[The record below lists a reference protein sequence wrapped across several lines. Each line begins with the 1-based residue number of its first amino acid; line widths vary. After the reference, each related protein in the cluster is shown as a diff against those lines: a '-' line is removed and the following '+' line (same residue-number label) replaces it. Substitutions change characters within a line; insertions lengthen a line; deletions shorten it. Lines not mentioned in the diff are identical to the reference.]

1 MHTGI
6 QVWPKDFRK
15 KLILTIAV
23 LVIFSG
29 LIISQIVTHRYS
41 TTLFQVAA
49 AQGENIAHS
58 LALDAADKILTN
70 DLVSLQNL
78 LDDHVRSN
86 PKIAYLF
93 VVRNNHI
100 LTHTFSHGVPIELIN
115 ANVPADDHQG
125 HLKKII
131 SNTKDRY
138 MDFAWPIFEG
148 KAGVLRLGLSEKPF
162 RSQIHQLWLQMSV
175 MTLVVL
181 ILALVVAL
189 LLVKHVTRPLIQLTE
204 QVEKIDE
211 GHMDVNIE
219 TNDHDEIGR
228 LGASFKQML
237 TRIQNYTLRITKYA
251 HRLEEK
257 NRQLNRAHR
266 QTRISFE
273 IAKEVGAL
281 PNLKAVCDFLVK
293 KLQDVVKCKNMVFVV
308 FSSKKSILFAYSEK
322 NIITIEGETVDKMAT
337 SLSGIKQIEFFDRK
351 QVSFK
356 FNELTLAKKIMVY
369 PVRLE
374 KKLLGALYIGC
385 PDECDCAINELDIID
400 LVLNQTAGSILRAA
414 LYEDE
419 IGDLKQKVDQAG
431 FSGMIGKDTKMQVIF
446 KLIEDVAPSD
456 ATILI
461 QGESGTG
468 KEMVAHAIHRKS
480 FRKDKPFVVINCSA
494 YPATLLESE
503 LFGHEKGA
511 FTGALKTKHGRFEQ
525 ADGGTV
531 FLDEIG
537 EIPPSAQI
545 KMLRILQ
552 NRKFERLGGRET
564 LAVNVRILAAT
575 HKNLLQE
582 VKDGRFREDLFY
594 RLNVI
599 PIHLPPLR
607 DRRNDLLL
615 LARHFLDR
623 FSNAQH
629 KTIKDFS
636 SEVMRRLLDYS
647 WPGNVRELENT
658 IEHAVVLAK
667 GEEIQV
673 SDLPSA
679 LLKTKTS
686 TSEKAVSLEETEKQ
700 HLIEVLDKCRWNKK
714 KAAEILGIGRS
725 TLYVKLKKYQLT
737 PPTYH

>member
-1 MHTGI
+1 M
-6 QVWPKDFRK
+6 WPKDFRK
-15 KLILTIAV
+15 RLILTIAMIV
-23 LVIFSG
+23 MVSG
-29 LIISQIVTHRYS
+29 LIISQIVIHRYS

-49 AQGENIAHS
+49 AQGEIIAHN
-58 LALDAADKILTN
+58 LALDAADKILIN

-78 LDDHVRSN
+78 LDDRVRSN

-93 VVRNNHI
+93 VVRDNRV
-100 LTHTFSHGVPIELIN
+100 LTHTFPEGVPVELIN
-115 ANVPADDHQG
+115 ANAPANNHQG

-131 SNTKDRY
+131 SNKNDRY
-138 MDFAWPIFEG
+138 MDFAWPIFDG

-162 RSQIHQLWLQMSV
+162 RSQIRQLWLRMSV
-175 MTLVVL
+175 IAFVILT
-181 ILALVVAL
+181 LALVVAH
-189 LLVKHVTRPLIQLTE
+189 LLVKHITRPLVHLTE

-211 GHMDVNIE
+211 GHLDVTIE
-219 TNDHDEIGR
+219 INDHDEIGR

-237 TRIQNYTLRITKYA
+237 MRIQNYTLRLTEYA
-251 HRLEEK
+251 NRLEEK
-257 NRQLNRAHR
+257 NRELNRAHR

-281 PNLKAVCDFLVK
+281 PNLKAVCEFLVK
-293 KLQDVVKCKNMVFVV
+293 KLQNVVKCQNMVLVV
-308 FSSKKSILFAYSEK
+308 FSSKKSVLFAYSEGH
-322 NIITIEGETVDKMAT
+322 ILTMEGNTVDVMAT
-337 SLSGIKQIEFFDRK
+337 DLSEIKQIEFIDSK
-351 QVSFK
+351 QIPLE
-356 FNELTLAKKIMVY
+356 FNELSSTEKTMVY

-385 PDECDCAINELDIID
+385 PAECDCAVNELDIID
-400 LVLNQTAGSILRAA
+400 LVLSQTAGAILRAA

-419 IGDLKQKVDQAG
+419 IGELKQKVDQTG
-431 FSGMIGKDTKMQVIF
+431 FSGMIGKAPQIQVIF

-456 ATILI
+456 ATVLI

-480 FRKDKPFVVINCSA
+480 FRKNKPFVVINCSA

-511 FTGALKTKHGRFEQ
+511 FTGALKTKPGRFEQ

-545 KMLRILQ
+545 KLLRILQ
-552 NRKFERLGGRET
+552 SRKFERLGGRDT
-564 LAVNVRILAAT
+564 LSVDVRILAAT
-575 HKNLLQE
+575 NKNLLQE

-607 DRRNDLLL
+607 DRGNDLLL

-623 FSNAQH
+623 FSKIQN
-629 KTIKDFS
+629 KTVRDFS
-636 SEVMRRLLDYS
+636 TEVMRRLLDYS

-667 GEEIQV
+667 GEQIQV

-679 LLKTKTS
+679 FLIAKTPVS
-686 TSEKAVSLEETEKQ
+686 DKAASLEETEKQ
-700 HLIEVLDKCRWNKK
+700 HLIEVLEKYQWNKK
-714 KAAEILGIGRS
+714 KAARILGIGRS
-725 TLYVKLKKYQLT
+725 TLYVKLKKYQLN

>member
-1 MHTGI
+1 M
-6 QVWPKDFRK
+6 WPKDFRK
-15 KLILTIAV
+15 RLILTIAV
-23 LVIFSG
+23 IVMVSG
-29 LIISQIVTHRYS
+29 LIISQIVIHRYS
-41 TTLFQVAA
+41 TTLFQTAA
-49 AQGENIAHS
+49 AQGANIAHN
-58 LALDAADKILTN
+58 LALDAADKILIN

-78 LDDHVRSN
+78 LDDRVRSN
-86 PKIAYLF
+86 SKIAYLF
-93 VVRNNHI
+93 VVRDHRV
-100 LTHTFSHGVPIELIN
+100 LTHTFSKGVPIELIN
-115 ANVPADDHQG
+115 ANAPVNNHQG

-131 SNTKDRY
+131 SNTNDRY

-162 RSQIHQLWLQMSV
+162 RRQISQLWLRMSIIAFV
-175 MTLVVL
+175 IL
-181 ILALVVAL
+181 ILALVVAH
-189 LLVKHVTRPLIQLTE
+189 LLVKHITRPLVQLTE

-211 GHMDVNIE
+211 GHLDVNIE
-219 TNDHDEIGR
+219 SNDHDEIGR

-237 TRIQNYTLRITKYA
+237 TRIQNYTLRLTEYA
-251 HRLEEK
+251 NRLEEK
-257 NRQLNRAHR
+257 NRELNLAHR

-281 PNLKAVCDFLVK
+281 PNLKAVCEFLVK
-293 KLQDVVKCKNMVFVV
+293 KLQNVVKCQHMVFVV
-308 FSSKKSILFAYSEK
+308 FSSKKSALFAYSGK
-322 NIITIEGETVDKMAT
+322 NLNTLEGSTVDTLAT
-337 SLSGIKQIEFFDRK
+337 ELSEIKQIEFVDSK
-351 QVSFK
+351 KIPFK
-356 FNELTLAKKIMVY
+356 FTELSSTQKTMVY

-374 KKLLGALYIGC
+374 KRLLGALYIGC
-385 PDECDCAINELDIID
+385 PGDCDCAVNELDIID
-400 LVLNQTAGSILRAA
+400 LVLSQTAGAILRAA

-419 IGDLKQKVDQAG
+419 IGDLKQKVDQTG
-431 FSGMIGKDTKMQVIF
+431 FSGMIGKDPQIQVIF
-446 KLIEDVAPSD
+446 KLIEDIAPSD
-456 ATILI
+456 ATVLI

-480 FRKDKPFVVINCSA
+480 FRKNKPFVVINCSA

-511 FTGALKTKHGRFEQ
+511 FTGALRTKPGRFEQ
-525 ADGGTV
+525 ADGGTA

-545 KMLRILQ
+545 KLLRILQ
-552 NRKFERLGGRET
+552 SKKFERLGGQET

-623 FSNAQH
+623 FSDEQN
-629 KTIKDFS
+629 KSVKNFS
-636 SEVMRRLLDYS
+636 TEVMRRLLDYS

-658 IEHAVVLAK
+658 VEHAVVLAK
-667 GEEIQV
+667 GEQIQV
-673 SDLPSA
+673 SDLPSPF
-679 LLKTKTS
+679 LITDKPISDKT
-686 TSEKAVSLEETEKQ
+686 VSLEESEKQ
-700 HLIEVLDKCRWNKK
+700 HLIEALEKCRWNKK
-714 KAAEILGIGRS
+714 KAARILGIGRS
-725 TLYVKLKKYQLT
+725 TLYVKLKKYQLK

>member
-1 MHTGI
+1 M
-6 QVWPKDFRK
+6 WPKNFRK
-15 KLILTIAV
+15 RLILTIAV

-41 TTLFQVAA
+41 TTLFQVAV
-49 AQGENIAHS
+49 AQGENIAHN
-58 LALDAADKILTN
+58 LALDAADKILIN

-78 LDDHVRSN
+78 LDDRVRSN

-93 VVRNNHI
+93 VVRDNRI
-100 LTHTFSHGVPIELIN
+100 LTHTFPKGVPVELIN
-115 ANVPADDHQG
+115 ANVPEDNHQG

-148 KAGVLRLGLSEKPF
+148 KSGVLRLGLSEKPF
-162 RSQIHQLWLQMSV
+162 RSQISQLWLQMSV
-175 MTLVVL
+175 ITFVVL
-181 ILALVVAL
+181 LLVLLVAH
-189 LLVKHVTRPLIQLTE
+189 LLVKHITRPLVQLTE

-211 GHMDVNIE
+211 GHMDVNLEI
-219 TNDHDEIGR
+219 NDHDEIGR

-237 TRIQNYTLRITKYA
+237 TRIQNYTLRITEYA
-251 HRLEEK
+251 NSLEEK

-281 PNLKAVCDFLVK
+281 PNLKAVCEFLVK
-293 KLQDVVKCKNMVFVV
+293 KLQNVVKCQNMVFVF
-308 FSSKKSILFAYSEK
+308 FSSKKSAMFAYSEK
-322 NIITIEGETVDKMAT
+322 NILTIEGNTVDRMAT
-337 SLSGIKQIEFFDRK
+337 SLSEVKQIEIFDSR
-351 QVSFK
+351 QIFFK
-356 FNELTLAKKIMVY
+356 FNELASAKKIMAY

-374 KKLLGALYIGC
+374 KRLLGALYIGC
-385 PDECDCAINELDIID
+385 HGECDCAVNELDIID
-400 LVLNQTAGSILRAA
+400 LVMNQTAGAILRAA

-419 IGDLKQKVDQAG
+419 IGDLKQKVDRTG
-431 FSGMIGKDTKMQVIF
+431 FFGMIGKDPRMQVVY
-446 KLIEDVAPSD
+446 KLIEDVASSD
-456 ATILI
+456 ATVLI

-468 KEMVAHAIHRKS
+468 KEMVAHAIHQESHRKN
-480 FRKDKPFVVINCSA
+480 KPFIVINCSA

-503 LFGHEKGA
+503 LFGHERGA
-511 FTGALKTKHGRFEQ
+511 FTGALKTKPGRFEQ

-537 EIPPSAQI
+537 EIPSSAQI
-545 KMLRILQ
+545 KLLRILQ
-552 NRKFERLGGRET
+552 SRKFERLGGRES
-564 LAVNVRILAAT
+564 LSVDVRILAAT
-575 HKNLLQE
+575 NKNLLEE

-599 PIHLPPLR
+599 PIHLPLLR

-615 LARHFLDR
+615 LTRHFLDR
-623 FSNAQH
+623 FANVQNKAV
-629 KTIKDFS
+629 KDFS
-636 SEVMRRLLDYS
+636 TEVMRRLMDYS

-667 GEEIQV
+667 GEQIQV
-673 SDLPSA
+673 SDLPSHF
-679 LLKTKTS
+679 LNTKTPPVS
-686 TSEKAVSLEETEKQ
+686 DKAVSLEETEKQ
-700 HLIEVLDKCRWNKK
+700 HLFEVLEKCQWNKK

-725 TLYVKLKKYQLT
+725 TLYVKLKKYQLKS
-737 PPTYH
+737 PTYH

>member
-1 MHTGI
+1 M
-6 QVWPKDFRK
+6 
-15 KLILTIAV
+15 LTTAL
-23 LVIFSG
+23 LVILSG

-58 LALDAADKILTN
+58 LALDSADKILIN

-78 LDDHVRSN
+78 IDDRKRSN
-86 PKIAYLF
+86 SKIAYLF
-93 VVRNNHI
+93 VVRDNRI
-100 LTHTFSHGVPIELIN
+100 LTHTFSNGVPIELIN
-115 ANVPADDHQG
+115 ANVPGNNHQG

-131 SNTKDRY
+131 SNTNDRY

-162 RSQIHQLWLQMSV
+162 RSQINQLWLQMSII
-175 MTLVVL
+175 TFFVL
-181 ILALVVAL
+181 IVALVAAH
-189 LLVKHVTRPLIQLTE
+189 LLVKHMTQPLIYLTE

-211 GHMDVNIE
+211 GYMDVNIE
-219 TNDHDEIGR
+219 VNDHGEIGR

-237 TRIQNYTLRITKYA
+237 ARIQNYTLRMTEYA

-281 PNLKAVCDFLVK
+281 PNLKAVCEFLVK
-293 KLQDVVKCKNMVFVV
+293 KLQNVVKCKNMVFVV
-308 FSSKKSILFAYSEK
+308 FSSKKSALFAYSEK
-322 NIITIEGETVDKMAT
+322 NIVTIEGNAVDKMAT
-337 SLSGIKQIEFFDRK
+337 SLAEVKPLEILNSKQI
-351 QVSFK
+351 SFK
-356 FNELTLAKKIMVY
+356 FNELASAKKIMVY

-385 PDECDCAINELDIID
+385 PGECDCAVNELDIID
-400 LVLNQTAGSILRAA
+400 LILNQTAGAILRAA

-419 IGDLKQKVDQAG
+419 IGDLKQKVDQIG
-431 FSGMIGKDTKMQVIF
+431 FSGMIGKDPQIQVLF
-446 KLIEDVAPSD
+446 KLIEDIAPSD
-456 ATILI
+456 ATVLI

-468 KEMVAHAIHRKS
+468 KEMVAQAIHRKS
-480 FRKDKPFVVINCSA
+480 FRNDKPFVVINCSA
-494 YPATLLESE
+494 YPSTLLESE
-503 LFGHEKGA
+503 LFGHEKGS
-511 FTGALKTKHGRFEQ
+511 FTGALTTKPGRFEQ
-525 ADGGTV
+525 AEGGTV

-545 KMLRILQ
+545 KLLRILQ
-552 NRKFERLGGRET
+552 SRKFERLGGQET
-564 LAVNVRILAAT
+564 LSVNVRILAAT
-575 HKNLLQE
+575 NKNLLQE

-599 PIHLPPLR
+599 PIHLPPLK
-607 DRRNDLLL
+607 DRGNDLLL
-615 LARHFLDR
+615 LARHFLKR
-623 FSNAQH
+623 YSNLQN
-629 KTIKDFS
+629 KTLIDFS
-636 SEVMRRLLDYS
+636 TEVMRRLMDYS

-667 GEEIQV
+667 DQQIQI

-679 LLKTKTS
+679 FLKTET
-686 TSEKAVSLEETEKQ
+686 TVSEKAVSIEETEKQ
-700 HLIEVLDKCRWNKK
+700 LLIEVLDKCKWNKK
-714 KAAEILGIGRS
+714 KAAEMLGIGRS
-725 TLYVKLKKYQLT
+725 TLYVKLKKYQLE
-737 PPTYH
+737 PPTFH

>member
-1 MHTGI
+1 M
-6 QVWPKDFRK
+6 WPKDFRTR
-15 KLILTIAV
+15 LILTIAV
-23 LVIFSG
+23 IVMVSG
-29 LIISQIVTHRYS
+29 LIISQIVIHRYS
-41 TTLFQVAA
+41 TTLFQMAA
-49 AQGENIAHS
+49 AQGENIAHN
-58 LALDAADKILTN
+58 LALDAADKILIN

-78 LDDHVRSN
+78 LDDRVRSN

-93 VVRNNHI
+93 VVRDHRV
-100 LTHTFSHGVPIELIN
+100 LTHTFSEGVPVDLIN
-115 ANVPADDHQG
+115 ANAPVNNHQG

-131 SNTKDRY
+131 SNTNDRY

-148 KAGVLRLGLSEKPF
+148 KAGILRLGLSEKPF
-162 RSQIHQLWLQMSV
+162 RRQISQLWLRMSV
-175 MTLVVL
+175 IAFVIL
-181 ILALVVAL
+181 ILALVVAH
-189 LLVKHVTRPLIQLTE
+189 LLVKHITRPLVQLTK

-211 GHMDVNIE
+211 GHLDVNIKI
-219 TNDHDEIGR
+219 NGHDEIGR

-237 TRIQNYTLRITKYA
+237 TRIQNHTLRLTEYA
-251 HRLEEK
+251 NRLEEK
-257 NRQLNRAHR
+257 NRELNRAHR

-281 PNLKAVCDFLVK
+281 PNLKAVCEFLAK
-293 KLQDVVKCKNMVFVV
+293 KLQNVVKCQDMVFVV

-322 NIITIEGETVDKMAT
+322 NIITMEGDTVDTMVT
-337 SLSGIKQIEFFDRK
+337 DLSEIKQIEFVDSDK
-351 QVSFK
+351 IPFK
-356 FNELTLAKKIMVY
+356 FDELASAQKTMAY
-369 PVRLE
+369 PIRLE

-385 PDECDCAINELDIID
+385 PAECDCAVNELDIID
-400 LVLNQTAGSILRAA
+400 LVLSQTAGAILRAA

-419 IGDLKQKVDQAG
+419 IGELKQKVDQTG
-431 FSGMIGKDTKMQVIF
+431 FSGMIGKAPQIQVIF

-456 ATILI
+456 ATVLI

-480 FRKDKPFVVINCSA
+480 FRKNKPFVVINCSA

-511 FTGALKTKHGRFEQ
+511 FTGALKTKPGRFEQ

-545 KMLRILQ
+545 KLLRILQ
-552 NRKFERLGGRET
+552 SRKFERLGGRET
-564 LAVNVRILAAT
+564 LAVDVRILAAT
-575 HKNLLQE
+575 NKNLLQE

-607 DRRNDLLL
+607 DRGNDLLL

-623 FSNAQH
+623 FSNVQN
-629 KTIKDFS
+629 KTVKDFS
-636 SEVMRRLLDYS
+636 TEVMRRLLDYS

-667 GEEIQV
+667 DEQIQV

-679 LLKTKTS
+679 FLIAKTPV
-686 TSEKAVSLEETEKQ
+686 SEKAVSLEETEKQ
-700 HLIEVLDKCRWNKK
+700 HLIEVLEKYQWNKK
-714 KAAEILGIGRS
+714 KAARILGIGRS
-725 TLYVKLKKYQLT
+725 TLYVKLKKYQLK

>member
-1 MHTGI
+1 M
-6 QVWPKDFRK
+6 WPKDFRK
-15 KLILTIAV
+15 RLILTIAV
-23 LVIFSG
+23 VVIFSG

-41 TTLFQVAA
+41 TILFQTAA
-49 AQGENIAHS
+49 AQGENIAHN
-58 LALDAADKILTN
+58 LALDVADKILIN

-78 LDDHVRSN
+78 LDDRVRNN

-93 VVRNNHI
+93 VVRDNRV
-100 LTHTFSHGVPIELIN
+100 LTHTFPKGVPVELIN
-115 ANVPADDHQG
+115 ANVPADNHQG
-125 HLKKII
+125 HLNKMI
-131 SNTKDRY
+131 SNTNDRY

-148 KAGVLRLGLSEKPF
+148 KAGILRLGLSEKPF
-162 RSQIHQLWLQMSV
+162 QSQISQLRLQMSLITFV
-175 MTLVVL
+175 ILMIVLLV
-181 ILALVVAL
+181 AH
-189 LLVKHVTRPLIQLTE
+189 LLVKHITRPLVQLTE

-211 GHMDVNIE
+211 GHMDVNINI
-219 TNDHDEIGR
+219 NDHDVIGR

-237 TRIQNYTLRITKYA
+237 ARIQNHTLRLTEYA
-251 HRLEEK
+251 NRLEEK
-257 NRQLNRAHR
+257 NRQLDRAHR

-273 IAKEVGAL
+273 IAREVGAL
-281 PNLKAVCDFLVK
+281 PNLKAVSEFLVN
-293 KLQDVVKCKNMVFVV
+293 KLQNVVKCQNMVFVV
-308 FSSKKSILFAYSEK
+308 FSSKKSVLFAYSEK
-322 NIITIEGETVDKMAT
+322 NIITIEGNTVDTMAT
-337 SLSGIKQIEFFDRK
+337 ALAEVKQIEFVDSN
-351 QVSFK
+351 QIPLK
-356 FNELTLAKKIMVY
+356 FNELASAKKTMVY
-369 PVRLE
+369 PVQLE
-374 KKLLGALYIGC
+374 KRLLGALYIGC
-385 PDECDCAINELDIID
+385 PGECDCAVNELDIID
-400 LVLNQTAGSILRAA
+400 LVLNQTAGAILRAV

-419 IGDLKQKVDQAG
+419 IGDLKQKVDQTG
-431 FSGMIGKDTKMQVIF
+431 FSGIIGKDPQIQVMF

-456 ATILI
+456 ATVLI

-511 FTGALKTKHGRFEQ
+511 FTGALKTKPGRFEQ

-545 KMLRILQ
+545 KLLRILQ
-552 NRKFERLGGRET
+552 SRKFERLGGRET
-564 LAVNVRILAAT
+564 LSVDVRILAAT
-575 HKNLLQE
+575 NKNLLLE

-607 DRRNDLLL
+607 DRGNDLLF

-623 FSNAQH
+623 FCKVQH
-629 KTIKDFS
+629 KSVKDFS
-636 SEVMRRLLDYS
+636 TEVMRRLLDYP

-673 SDLPSA
+673 SDLPSVF
-679 LLKTKTS
+679 LTTKTEAS
-686 TSEKAVSLEETEKQ
+686 DKAVSLEETEKQ
-700 HLIEVLDKCRWNKK
+700 HLIEVLEKCQWNKK
-714 KAAEILGIGRS
+714 KAARILGIGRS
-725 TLYVKLKKYQLT
+725 TLYVKLKKYQLM

>member
-1 MHTGI
+1 M
-6 QVWPKDFRK
+6 WARNFRK
-15 KLILTIAV
+15 RLILTIAV

-29 LIISQIVTHRYS
+29 LIISQIVTHQYS

-49 AQGENIAHS
+49 AQGENIAHN
-58 LALDAADKILTN
+58 LALDAADKILIN

-78 LDDHVRSN
+78 LDDRIRNN

-93 VVRNNHI
+93 VVRDNRI
-100 LTHTFSHGVPIELIN
+100 LTHTFSKGVPVELIN
-115 ANVPADDHQG
+115 ANVPADNRQG

-131 SNTKDRY
+131 SNTNDRY
-138 MDFAWPIFEG
+138 MDFAWPIFDG
-148 KAGVLRLGLSEKPF
+148 KAGILRLGLSEKPF
-162 RSQIHQLWLQMSV
+162 RSQINQLRLQMSV
-175 MTLVVL
+175 ITFVIL
-181 ILALVVAL
+181 ILALVIAH
-189 LLVKHVTRPLIQLTE
+189 LLVKHITRPLVQLTD

-211 GHMDVNIE
+211 GHMDVIIE
-219 TNDHDEIGR
+219 INDQDEIGR

-237 TRIQNYTLRITKYA
+237 TRIQNYTLRLTEYA
-251 HRLEEK
+251 NRLEEK
-257 NRQLNRAHR
+257 NRQLNRAHQ

-281 PNLKAVCDFLVK
+281 PNLKTVCEFFVK
-293 KLQDVVKCKNMVFVV
+293 KLQNVVKCQNMVVVV
-308 FSSKKSILFAYSEK
+308 FSSKKSVLFAYSEK
-322 NIITIEGETVDKMAT
+322 NIITIEGNTVDALAT
-337 SLSGIKQIEFFDRK
+337 SLDNVKQAEILGSK
-351 QVSFK
+351 KVSIR
-356 FNELTLAKKIMVY
+356 FNELASANKIMVY

-374 KKLLGALYIGC
+374 KRLLGALYIGC
-385 PDECDCAINELDIID
+385 PDECDCAVNELDIID
-400 LVLNQTAGSILRAA
+400 LVLNQTAGAILRAA

-419 IGDLKQKVDQAG
+419 IGDLKQKIDQTG
-431 FSGMIGKDTKMQVIF
+431 FSGMIGKDSQIQIIF
-446 KLIEDVAPSD
+446 KLIEDIAPSD
-456 ATILI
+456 ATVLI

-494 YPATLLESE
+494 YPTTLLESE

-511 FTGALKTKHGRFEQ
+511 FTGALKTKPGRFEQ

-545 KMLRILQ
+545 KLLRILQ
-552 NRKFERLGGRET
+552 SRKFERLGGRET

-575 HKNLLQE
+575 NKNLLQE

-615 LARHFLDR
+615 LTRHFLDQ
-623 FSNAQH
+623 FSNVQN
-629 KTIKDFS
+629 KTVKDFS
-636 SEVMRRLLDYS
+636 TEVMRRLLDYS

-667 GEEIQV
+667 GEQIQV
-673 SDLPSA
+673 SDLPSSF
-679 LLKTKTS
+679 LNIKTS
-686 TSEKAVSLEETEKQ
+686 PVSEKSVSLEETEKQ
-700 HLIEVLDKCRWNKK
+700 HLLEVLEKCQWNKK
-714 KAAEILGIGRS
+714 KAAQILGIGRS
-725 TLYVKLKKYQLT
+725 TLYVKLKKYQLM
-737 PPTYH
+737 PPSYH

>member
-1 MHTGI
+1 MFMGI
-6 QVWPKDFRK
+6 QMWPKDFRK
-15 KLILTIAV
+15 RLILTVAAI
-23 LVIFSG
+23 VIVSG

-41 TTLFQVAA
+41 TTLFQMAA

-58 LALDAADKILTN
+58 LALDAADKILMN

-78 LDDHVRSN
+78 LDDRVRSN

-93 VVRNNHI
+93 VVINNRV
-100 LTHTFSHGVPIELIN
+100 LTHTFPKGVPVELIN
-115 ANVPADDHQG
+115 ANVPAEDHQG

-131 SNTKDRY
+131 SNTNDCY

-162 RSQIHQLWLQMSV
+162 RSQIGQLWLQMSV
-175 MTLVVL
+175 FTFVIL
-181 ILALVVAL
+181 ILALAVAH
-189 LLVKHVTRPLIQLTE
+189 LLVKHITRPLAQLNE

-211 GHMDVNIE
+211 GHLDVDIVI
-219 TNDHDEIGR
+219 NDHDEIGR

-237 TRIQNYTLRITKYA
+237 TRIQNYTLRLTEYA

-257 NRQLNRAHR
+257 NRQLNRAQR

-273 IAKEVGAL
+273 VAKEVGAL
-281 PNLKAVCDFLVK
+281 PNLKAVCEFLIK
-293 KLQDVVKCKNMVFVV
+293 KLQNVIKCQNMVFVI
-308 FSSKKSILFAYSEK
+308 FSSKKSVLFAYSGK
-322 NIITIEGETVDKMAT
+322 NIFTLEGNTVDTLTTDLAE
-337 SLSGIKQIEFFDRK
+337 IKQIESVDSN
-351 QVSFK
+351 QIPFK
-356 FNELTLAKKIMVY
+356 FAELDPAKKTMVY

-374 KKLLGALYIGC
+374 KRLLGALYIGC
-385 PDECDCAINELDIID
+385 PGDCDCAVNELDIID
-400 LVLNQTAGSILRAA
+400 LILNQTAGAILRAA
-414 LYEDE
+414 LYEEE
-419 IGDLKQKVDQAG
+419 IGDLKHKIDQTG
-431 FSGMIGKDTKMQVIF
+431 FSGMIGKDPQIQVIF
-446 KLIEDVAPSD
+446 KLIEDIAPSD
-456 ATILI
+456 ATVLI

-480 FRKDKPFVVINCSA
+480 FRKDNPFVVINCSA
-494 YPATLLESE
+494 YPETLLESE

-511 FTGALKTKHGRFEQ
+511 FTGALKTKPGRFEQ
-525 ADGGTV
+525 AEGGTV

-545 KMLRILQ
+545 KLLRILQ
-552 NRKFERLGGRET
+552 SRKFERLGGRET
-564 LAVNVRILAAT
+564 LSVNVRILAAT
-575 HKNLLQE
+575 NKNLLQE

-623 FSNAQH
+623 FSSVQN
-629 KTIKDFS
+629 KTVNDFS
-636 SEVMRRLLDYS
+636 TEVMRRLLDYP

-658 IEHAVVLAK
+658 IEHAVVLSK
-667 GEEIQV
+667 DEQIQV

-679 LLKTKTS
+679 FLKTKTS
-686 TSEKAVSLEETEKQ
+686 VSDKSVSLEETEKQ
-700 HLIEVLDKCRWNKK
+700 HLIEVLEKCQWNKK
-714 KAAEILGIGRS
+714 KAAAILGIGRS
-725 TLYVKLKKYQLT
+725 TLYVKLKKYQLN
-737 PPTYH
+737 PATYH

>member
-1 MHTGI
+1 M
-6 QVWPKDFRK
+6 
-15 KLILTIAV
+15 LAIAV
-23 LVIFSG
+23 LVILSG

-49 AQGENIAHS
+49 AQGENIAHN
-58 LALDAADKILTN
+58 LALDAADKILIN

-78 LDDHVRSN
+78 LDDRIRNN

-93 VVRNNHI
+93 VVRDNRI
-100 LTHTFSHGVPIELIN
+100 LTHTFSKGVPVELIN
-115 ANVPADDHQG
+115 ANVPADNRQG

-131 SNTKDRY
+131 SNTNDRY
-138 MDFAWPIFEG
+138 MDFAWPIFDG
-148 KAGVLRLGLSEKPF
+148 KAGILRLGLSEKPF
-162 RSQIHQLWLQMSV
+162 RSQINQLRLQMSV
-175 MTLVVL
+175 ITFVIL
-181 ILALVVAL
+181 ILALVIAH
-189 LLVKHVTRPLIQLTE
+189 LLVKHITRPLVQLTD

-211 GHMDVNIE
+211 GHMDVIIE
-219 TNDHDEIGR
+219 INDQDEIGR

-237 TRIQNYTLRITKYA
+237 TRIQNYTLRLTEYA
-251 HRLEEK
+251 NRLEEK
-257 NRQLNRAHR
+257 NRQLNRAHQ

-281 PNLKAVCDFLVK
+281 PNLKTVCEFFVK
-293 KLQDVVKCKNMVFVV
+293 KLQNVVKCQNMVVVV
-308 FSSKKSILFAYSEK
+308 FSSKKSVLFAYSEK
-322 NIITIEGETVDKMAT
+322 NIITIEGNTVDALAT
-337 SLSGIKQIEFFDRK
+337 SLDNVKQAEILGSK
-351 QVSFK
+351 KVSIR
-356 FNELTLAKKIMVY
+356 FNELASANKIMVY

-374 KKLLGALYIGC
+374 KRLLGALYIGC
-385 PDECDCAINELDIID
+385 PDECDCAVNELDIID
-400 LVLNQTAGSILRAA
+400 LVLNQTAGAILRAA

-419 IGDLKQKVDQAG
+419 IGDLKQKIDQTG
-431 FSGMIGKDTKMQVIF
+431 FSGMIGKDSQIQIIF
-446 KLIEDVAPSD
+446 KLIEDIAPSD
-456 ATILI
+456 ATVLI

-494 YPATLLESE
+494 YPTTLLESE

-511 FTGALKTKHGRFEQ
+511 FTGALKTKPGRFEQ

-545 KMLRILQ
+545 KLLRILQ
-552 NRKFERLGGRET
+552 SRKFERLGGRET

-575 HKNLLQE
+575 NKNLLQE

-615 LARHFLDR
+615 LTRHFLDQ
-623 FSNAQH
+623 FSNVQN
-629 KTIKDFS
+629 KTVKDFS
-636 SEVMRRLLDYS
+636 TEVMRRLLDYS

-667 GEEIQV
+667 GEQIQV
-673 SDLPSA
+673 SDLPSSF
-679 LLKTKTS
+679 LNIKTS
-686 TSEKAVSLEETEKQ
+686 PVSEKSVSLEETEKQ
-700 HLIEVLDKCRWNKK
+700 HLLEVLEKCQWNKK
-714 KAAEILGIGRS
+714 KAAQILGIGRS
-725 TLYVKLKKYQLT
+725 TLYVKLKKYQLM
-737 PPTYH
+737 PPSYH

>member
-1 MHTGI
+1 M
-6 QVWPKDFRK
+6 WPKNFRK
-15 KLILTIAV
+15 RLILTIAV

-41 TTLFQVAA
+41 TTLFQVAV
-49 AQGENIAHS
+49 AQGENIAHN
-58 LALDAADKILTN
+58 LALDAADKILIN

-78 LDDHVRSN
+78 LDDRVRSN

-93 VVRNNHI
+93 VVRDNRI
-100 LTHTFSHGVPIELIN
+100 LTHTFPKGVPVELIN
-115 ANVPADDHQG
+115 ANVPEDNHQG

-131 SNTKDRY
+131 SNTNDRY

-148 KAGVLRLGLSEKPF
+148 KAGVLHLGLSEKPF
-162 RSQIHQLWLQMSV
+162 RSQISQLWLQMSV
-175 MTLVVL
+175 ITFVVL
-181 ILALVVAL
+181 LLALLVAH
-189 LLVKHVTRPLIQLTE
+189 LLVKHITRPLVQLTE

-211 GHMDVNIE
+211 GHMDVNLEI
-219 TNDHDEIGR
+219 NDHDEIGR

-237 TRIQNYTLRITKYA
+237 TRIQNYTLRITEYA
-251 HRLEEK
+251 NRLEEK

-281 PNLKAVCDFLVK
+281 PNLKAVCEFLVK
-293 KLQDVVKCKNMVFVV
+293 KLQNVVKCKNMALVV
-308 FSSKKSILFAYSEK
+308 FSSKKSAIFAYSKED
-322 NIITIEGETVDKMAT
+322 IITMEGKVVDSTAAA
-337 SLSGIKQIEFFDRK
+337 LADVK
-351 QVSFK
+351 QVEIVDGKHIAFRFHEMAS
-356 FNELTLAKKIMVY
+356 AKKIMVY

-385 PDECDCAINELDIID
+385 PGECDCAVNELNVIEHIM
-400 LVLNQTAGSILRAA
+400 NQAAGAILRAA

-419 IGDLKQKVDQAG
+419 IGDLKQKADQTG
-431 FSGMIGKDTKMQVIF
+431 FSGMIGRDPKMRVIF
-446 KLIEDVAPSD
+446 KLIEDVASSD

-468 KEMVAHAIHRKS
+468 KEMVAHAIHQKSHRKNY
-480 FRKDKPFVVINCSA
+480 PFVVINCSA

-511 FTGALKTKHGRFEQ
+511 FTGALKTKPGRFEQ

-545 KMLRILQ
+545 KLLRILQ
-552 NRKFERLGGRET
+552 SRKFERLGGQET
-564 LAVNVRILAAT
+564 LSVNVRILAAT
-575 HKNLLQE
+575 NKNLLQE

-599 PIHLPPLR
+599 PIHLPPLK
-607 DRRNDLLL
+607 DRQNDLLL

-623 FSNAQH
+623 FSNVQK

-636 SEVMRRLLDYS
+636 TEVMRRLLDHS

-667 GEEIQV
+667 EEQIQV

-679 LLKTKTS
+679 FLKTKTPPVS
-686 TSEKAVSLEETEKQ
+686 DKAVSLEETEKQ
-700 HLIEVLDKCRWNKK
+700 HLIEVLNKYQWNKK

>member
-1 MHTGI
+1 M
-6 QVWPKDFRK
+6 WPKDFRK
-15 KLILTIAV
+15 RLILTITLIV
-23 LVIFSG
+23 MVSG
-29 LIISQIVTHRYS
+29 LIISQIVIHRYS
-41 TTLFQVAA
+41 TTLFQMAA
-49 AQGENIAHS
+49 AQGENIAHN
-58 LALDAADKILTN
+58 LALDAADKILIN

-78 LDDHVRSN
+78 LDDRVKSN

-93 VVRNNHI
+93 VVRDNRV
-100 LTHTFSHGVPIELIN
+100 LTHTFSKGIPVELIN
-115 ANVPADDHQG
+115 ANAPVNNHQG
-125 HLKKII
+125 HMKKIV

-138 MDFAWPIFEG
+138 MDIAWPIFEG

-162 RSQIHQLWLQMSV
+162 QSQIRQLWIRMSV
-175 MTLVVL
+175 IAFVIL
-181 ILALVVAL
+181 ILALVIAH
-189 LLVKHVTRPLIQLTE
+189 LLVKHITRPLVQLTE

-211 GHMDVNIE
+211 GHLDVNIE
-219 TNDHDEIGR
+219 SNDHDEIGR

-237 TRIQNYTLRITKYA
+237 TRIQNYMLRLTEYA
-251 HRLEEK
+251 NRLEEK
-257 NRQLNRAHR
+257 NRELNRAHK

-281 PNLKAVCDFLVK
+281 PNLKAVCEFLVK
-293 KLQDVVKCKNMVFVV
+293 KLRNVVKCQDMVLVV
-308 FSSKKSILFAYSEK
+308 FSSKKSFLFAYSQEH
-322 NIITIEGETVDKMAT
+322 IITMEGKAVDAMVAE
-337 SLSGIKQIEFFDRK
+337 LSEIKQIECIDNNQIRFD
-351 QVSFK
+351 FT
-356 FNELTLAKKIMVY
+356 ELSSAKKTMVY
-369 PVRLE
+369 PVRFE
-374 KKLLGALYIGC
+374 KRLLGALYIGC
-385 PDECDCAINELDIID
+385 PHDCDCAVNELDIID
-400 LVLNQTAGSILRAA
+400 LVLSQTAGAILRAA

-419 IGDLKQKVDQAG
+419 IGDLKKKVDQTG
-431 FSGMIGKDTKMQVIF
+431 FSGMIGKDHHMQVIF

-456 ATILI
+456 ATVLI

-480 FRKDKPFVVINCSA
+480 VRKNKPFVVINCSA

-511 FTGALKTKHGRFEQ
+511 FTGALKTKPGRFEQ

-545 KMLRILQ
+545 KLLRILQ
-552 NRKFERLGGRET
+552 SRKFERLGGRET
-564 LAVNVRILAAT
+564 LSVDVRILAAT

-623 FSNAQH
+623 FSNLQN
-629 KTIKDFS
+629 KTVKVFS
-636 SEVMRRLLDYS
+636 TEVLRKLLDYS

-667 GEEIQV
+667 GEQIQV
-673 SDLPSA
+673 SDLPSDFLIA
-679 LLKTKTS
+679 KTPVSNKP
-686 TSEKAVSLEETEKQ
+686 VSLEESEKQ
-700 HLIEVLDKCRWNKK
+700 HLIEALEKCRWNKK
-714 KAAEILGIGRS
+714 KAARILGIGRS
-725 TLYVKLKKYQLT
+725 TLYVKLKKYQLK

>member
-1 MHTGI
+1 
-6 QVWPKDFRK
+6 
-15 KLILTIAV
+15 
-23 LVIFSG
+23 
-29 LIISQIVTHRYS
+29 
-41 TTLFQVAA
+41 
-49 AQGENIAHS
+49 
-58 LALDAADKILTN
+58 
-70 DLVSLQNL
+70 
-78 LDDHVRSN
+78 
-86 PKIAYLF
+86 
-93 VVRNNHI
+93 
-100 LTHTFSHGVPIELIN
+100 
-115 ANVPADDHQG
+115 
-125 HLKKII
+125 
-131 SNTKDRY
+131 

-162 RSQIHQLWLQMSV
+162 RSQISQLWLQMSV
-175 MTLVVL
+175 ITLVIL
-181 ILALVVAL
+181 ILALVVAH
-189 LLVKHVTRPLIQLTE
+189 LLVKHNTRPLVQLIE

-219 TNDHDEIGR
+219 INDHDEIGR
-228 LGASFKQML
+228 LGVSFKQML
-237 TRIQNYTLRITKYA
+237 TRIQNYTLRITEYA
-251 HRLEEK
+251 NRLEEK

-266 QTRISFE
+266 QTRIAFE
-273 IAKEVGAL
+273 IAKDVGAL
-281 PNLKAVCDFLVK
+281 PNLKTVCEFLVK
-293 KLQDVVKCKNMVFVV
+293 KLQNVVKCQNMVFVV
-308 FSSKKSILFAYSEK
+308 FSSKKSVLFAYSGK
-322 NIITIEGETVDKMAT
+322 NIITIEGNTVDTMVKA
-337 SLSGIKQIEFFDRK
+337 LSEIKQVEILDSK
-351 QVSFK
+351 QISFK
-356 FNELTLAKKIMVY
+356 FNELASAQKMMVY

-374 KKLLGALYIGC
+374 KSLLGALYIGC
-385 PDECDCAINELDIID
+385 PGECDCAINELDIID
-400 LVLNQTAGSILRAA
+400 LVLNQTAGAILRAA

-419 IGDLKQKVDQAG
+419 IGDLKQKVDQTG
-431 FSGMIGKDTKMQVIF
+431 FFGMIGKDPQIQVIF

-456 ATILI
+456 ATVLI

-511 FTGALKTKHGRFEQ
+511 FTGALKTKPGRFEQ

-545 KMLRILQ
+545 KLLRILQ
-552 NRKFERLGGRET
+552 SRKFERLGGRET
-564 LAVNVRILAAT
+564 LSVNVRILAAT
-575 HKNLLQE
+575 NKNLLQE

-599 PIHLPPLR
+599 PIHLPPLK

-615 LARHFLDR
+615 LVRHFLDR
-623 FSNAQH
+623 FSNVQN
-629 KTIKDFS
+629 KTVKDFT
-636 SEVMRRLLDYS
+636 SEVMRRFLDYS

-667 GEEIQV
+667 GEQIQV

-679 LLKTKTS
+679 FLKTKTPVS
-686 TSEKAVSLEETEKQ
+686 DKAVSLKETEKQ
-700 HLIEVLDKCRWNKK
+700 HLIEVLDKCQWNKK

-725 TLYVKLKKYQLT
+725 TLYVKLKKYQLP